1 MEEYDNVI
9 KDQLQKGIVERVD
22 ETEPGE
28 VGKVHYLP
36 LHAVIRRDKK
46 TTRLRVVY
54 DASSKTNGVSLNN
67 CLYTGPSL
75 SKNIFDILIRFRSF
89 KVAIISDIEKAFL
102 MVSIAEVD
110 RNVLRFL
117 WVDDISK
124 KEPEIV
130 VLRFTRVV
138 FGVSSSPFLL
148 NVTVAHHIGQYET
161 VDPVFVEQFF
171 ENIYV
176 DYLAA
181 GGTDVND
188 TYEFYAKSKLRLAEG
203 GFNLR
208 KFMSNSKE
216 LLSKIDANKS
226 NRQGS
231 TDPKNM
237 SSYSPS
243 ICRGKCVE
251 NPMNVGQED
260 ESYTKTKLGGG
271 KPIINE

>member
-1 MEEYDNVI
+1 
-9 KDQLQKGIVERVD
+9 
-22 ETEPGE
+22 
-28 VGKVHYLP
+28 
-36 LHAVIRRDKK
+36 
-46 TTRLRVVY
+46 
-54 DASSKTNGVSLNN
+54 
-67 CLYTGPSL
+67 
-75 SKNIFDILIRFRSF
+75 
-89 KVAIISDIEKAFL
+89 
-102 MVSIAEVD
+102 MVSIAKVD

-188 TYEFYAKSKLRLAEG
+188 TYKFYAKSKLRLAEG